1 MSQKSKFFQWI
12 DYRVRITLG
21 DGRMLVGTFLAF
33 DKHLNVILS
42 ECEEYRIRKQGIH
55 EIETKR
61 TLGMII
67 VRGDN
72 IISLSAEAPPHQ
84 PAKKQ
89 DLQPG
94 PGKAQPITRQGQAPI
109 TGTPNLG
116 LMQQPRG
123 MGIPGQQTMLPTG
136 MNIPPQV

>member
-84 PAKKQ
+84 PPKKQ
-89 DLQPG
+89 ELQPG
-94 PGKAQPITRQGQAPI
+94 PGKAQPITRQGVTGAPNI
-109 TGTPNLG
+109 G
-116 LMQQPRG
+116 LISQPKG
-123 MGIPGQQTMLPTG
+123 MGLPGQQTMMPAG
-136 MNIPPQV
+136 MNMPPM